1 MDPRNIS
8 PIGQQRGSLGSGTKR
23 GKKRP
28 LLQSEVEG
36 EERRRRKVEGQEK
49 GGRKKEQEVLSRAS
63 SCEKSMRD
71 QEGAEGHRALRSPGV
86 VLVDEVSPILG
97 KERTPTTPESGGRR
111 KRKRSP
117 NDSYTAPMFDHS
129 NFIPHHRTSE
139 EGILGH
145 EFLDPGRV
153 QWYPPFDCSTP
164 PGLHFAKRSKVARK
178 LNQGNG
184 HRGAQEDHAGDDF
197 VSEMRRIG
205 RGIMGGDEMVSH
217 STATHAALRHHF
229 SPTDFTLAYEPLSL
243 GRMSPLNLNL
253 SPSSIAGAA
262 GSELSPR
269 SSILDNYEALL
280 NLAERLGDAKSR
292 GLPKEEIDQLPSY
305 RCTSCHSLESDQTSC
320 VVCMNDFHE
329 TQMVSFHYIVLANT
343 HIVFLSHKYNVNVCH
358 IQLYLI

>member
-1 MDPRNIS
+1 MDPRNIL
-8 PIGQQRGSLGSGTKR
+8 PIGQQRGSLGFGKTKR
-23 GKKRP
+23 GEKRP
-28 LLQSEVEG
+28 LLQSELEG
-36 EERRRRKVEGQEK
+36 EERGGIEGQPLQERRGK
-49 GGRKKEQEVLSRAS
+49 RKEQDVLSIARS

-71 QEGAEGHRALRSPGV
+71 QEAGAEGQRALRSPGV
-86 VLVDEVSPILG
+86 VLVEEVSPISG
-97 KERTPTTPESGGRR
+97 KGRTSPSSNSGGGGRK
-111 KRKRSP
+111 KRKRSS
-117 NDSYTAPMFDHS
+117 NDSYAAPVFDHS

-139 EGILGH
+139 DFLGH

-153 QWYPPFDCSTP
+153 QWYPPFDCSSP
-164 PGLHFAKRSKVARK
+164 PGLHFSKRSKATRK
-178 LNQGNG
+178 LHQENG
-184 HRGAQEDHAGDDF
+184 HRVVQEDQSGDDF
-197 VSEMRRIG
+197 VSEMRRRVSAVG
-205 RGIMGGDEMVSH
+205 RGMMNGEEVVSNTG
-217 STATHAALRHHF
+217 TAHAALRHHF

-329 TQMVSFHYIVLANT
+329 TQMVS
-343 HIVFLSHKYNVNVCH
+343 
-358 IQLYLI
+358 LI